1 MSFLLNT
8 GVFKRGKRI
17 DPSARSKGKESPH
30 YPREMIQS
38 LQGRRSLCF
47 KGDDPSTSREAIPAL
62 PGR

>member
-30 YPREMIQS
+30 YSREEIPVF
-38 LQGRRSLCF
+38 QGR
-47 KGDDPSTSREAIPAL
+47 
-62 PGR
+62 